1 MIHVELKAQTE
12 ATLNELAAEMHV
24 SPEFIAQQ
32 AIESVL
38 EDREDYLA
46 GIHSLAKTQY
56 TISQEEMERRSEL
69 AD

>member
-1 MIHVELKAQTE
+1 MIHVELPAQME

-32 AIESVL
+32 AIESIL
-38 EDREDYLA
+38 EDRTDYLA
-46 GIHSLAKTQY
+46 GIRSLANSRY

>member
-1 MIHVELKAQTE
+1 MIHIELGARSE
-12 ATLNELAAEMHV
+12 ASLNELAAEMQV

-32 AIESVL
+32 AIESIL
-38 EDREDYLA
+38 EDHDDYLA
-46 GIHSLAKTQY
+46 GMRSLANTRD